1 MEKVKLIKSLVQ
13 LLTRG
18 LCLLES
24 GNKNPPAL
32 LSGCRGA
39 LCLWNIA
46 LEVWGGAGTVHM
58 QDLLT
63 IPGLEVLGGSGAHKV
78 LQAFTQHI
86 YIVNKEVLQLL
97 VRTSVQSYCLTNNE
111 P

>member
-1 MEKVKLIKSLVQ
+1 M
-13 LLTRG
+13 
-18 LCLLES
+18 
-24 GNKNPPAL
+24 
-32 LSGCRGA
+32 
-39 LCLWNIA
+39 
-46 LEVWGGAGTVHM
+46 GAGELSACGILLWKAGEGFKTVHM

-63 IPGLEVLGGSGAHKV
+63 IPGLEVLGGNGAHKV

-97 VRTSVQSYCLTNNE
+97 VRTSARSYCLVNNE